1 VHELHTS
8 LCKMSLEYVQ
18 ASEDAF
24 NKGLYNASDLMSQI
38 SAELTIKAT
47 IAFLGY

>member
-8 LCKMSLEYVQ
+8 LCKRSLEYIQ

-38 SAELTIKAT
+38 SAEWQLKRLSR
-47 IAFLGY
+47 F